1 MFQVICPSAA
11 SMDWEEVKVPGPGPK
26 MLWPMAWSLLP
37 LTGGLLLILLKGGGL
52 LATFFLA
59 FGLMLSLIAVWF
71 GVNALPGR
79 VDMLVL
85 LVTPFGAF
93 ILFFQPPNIVQA
105 ILAIIVWTINYR
117 TAATL
122 SALSGKA
129 YRCDWDP
136 RRVLPEVEGATYIHR
151 KWAARPLFRVGS
163 NIVRGV
169 RADDKIML
177 EADAP
182 ITFTFSEE

>member
-1 MFQVICPSAA
+1 
-11 SMDWEEVKVPGPGPK
+11 MDWEEVKVPGPGPK

-117 TAATL
+117 TASFL
-122 SALSGKA
+122 SALSGKS
-129 YRCDWDP
+129 YRCLWDP
-136 RRVLPEVEGATYIHR
+136 RIPLPEISGATYMHK
-151 KWAARPLFRVGS
+151 KWAARPLFRIGN

-169 RADDKIML
+169 RVDNEIML